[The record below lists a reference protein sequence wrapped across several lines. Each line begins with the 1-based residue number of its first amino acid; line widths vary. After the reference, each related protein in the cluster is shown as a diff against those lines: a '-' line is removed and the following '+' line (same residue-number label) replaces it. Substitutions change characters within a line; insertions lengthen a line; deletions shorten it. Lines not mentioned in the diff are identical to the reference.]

1 MTFMLVIEPS
11 DCFQRRVAEQ
21 WRRTEAFLHQPPNN
35 SDAWTG
41 FILSYLSARD
51 GEPVKVTAL
60 INDLG
65 KGFRPRS
72 RLREAKTELLHAISR
87 LIRTKRIGIHRRRFL
102 MLSDERK

>member
-21 WRRTEAFLHQPPNN
+21 WRRTEAFLHQPLNT

-41 FILSYLSARD
+41 FIVTYLSARR

-72 RLREAKTELLHAISR
+72 RLREVKTGLLHAISG
-87 LIRTKRIGIHRRRFL
+87 LIRTKRIRIYRRRFL
-102 MLSDERK
+102 MLYDQRK